1 MKTMSQHIVL
11 KNWLLLAMMALCA
24 SAAAWMSPQ
33 NFTADQQKAVNLA
46 ELVPRSFGDWHELRD
61 TSQQIINPQLAAQLQ
76 AAYTETLTR
85 SYVNSKGEVVMLS
98 VAYGASQA
106 RSLQV
111 HRPEVCYTAQG
122 FQVQAWGDRIIQTHN
137 TSIPLKH
144 LMTHL
149 GARHEPVSYWVRIG
163 NQFVLGQL
171 NQSLARIRHG
181 LSGQIPDGVLVRASS
196 ISQDPLS
203 AHPMQREFLSALAN
217 ALSAPAR
224 RVLIGS

>member
-1 MKTMSQHIVL
+1 MDKHLIF

-33 NFTADQQKAVNLA
+33 HFTADQEKTVNLA
-46 ELVPRSFGDWHELRD
+46 ELVPRSFGDWSELRD
-61 TSQQIINPQLAAQLQ
+61 SSHQIINPQLAAQLQ
-76 AAYTETLTR
+76 VAYTETLTR

-98 VAYGASQA
+98 IAYGASQA
-106 RSLQV
+106 RNLQV

-122 FQVQAWGDRIIQTHN
+122 FQVQAWGDHVIQAHN
-137 TSIPLKH
+137 TSVPVKH

-196 ISQDPLS
+196 ISQDPQT
-203 AHPMQREFLSALAN
+203 AHPMQREFMRALAN

-224 RVLIGS
+224 LVLIGG